1 MDIHNENTRVEYKEL
16 LTKEIDLEKEVIAF
30 LNYKEGGY
38 IYIGINK
45 CGSVVGID
53 DIDGDMLKIK
63 DRIKHNISPSAMGLF
78 DVAGVEMEG
87 KMVIKITVASGSE
100 KPYFKTKYGMTSKGA
115 SIRIGT
121 ASEPMDQNIIDNL
134 FACRVRNSIG
144 RIKSN
149 RQDLS
154 FSQLRIYYDEKGK
167 RLNDNFKKS
176 LEILT
181 DDEKYNYVAYLM
193 ADENGNSVK
202 LAKYESL
209 DKCDLIENNE
219 YGYCSLIKAT
229 YSVLAKLE
237 IENKTPTKI
246 SYPTRED
253 RPLWNRIALREAVIN
268 AFVHNDYTFEIAPTF
283 EIFPDRLEIT
293 TAGRLPDTMTLE
305 EFYTGTSVP
314 RNKEIM
320 RIFKDVELVESLGMG
335 IPRIVKAYGR
345 DCFKFSQNFMKMIFP
360 IAKHET
366 DQGTTHVPRKCQ
378 N

>member
-1 MDIHNENTRVEYKEL
+1 M
-16 LTKEIDLEKEVIAF
+16 
-30 LNYKEGGY
+30 
-38 IYIGINK
+38 
-45 CGSVVGID
+45 GSCIF
-53 DIDGDMLKIK
+53 
-63 DRIKHNISPSAMGLF
+63 S
-78 DVAGVEMEG
+78 
-87 KMVIKITVASGSE
+87 IT
-100 KPYFKTKYGMTSKGA
+100 FHH
-115 SIRIGT
+115 R
-121 ASEPMDQNIIDNL
+121 NNL
-134 FACRVRNSIG
+134 
-144 RIKSN
+144 
-149 RQDLS
+149 
-154 FSQLRIYYDEKGK
+154 
-167 RLNDNFKKS
+167 
-176 LEILT
+176 
-181 DDEKYNYVAYLM
+181 
-193 ADENGNSVK
+193 
-202 LAKYESL
+202 YESL

-366 DQGTTHVPRKCQ
+366 DQVTTHVPSMYRPCCKV
-378 N
+378 NRSA